1 MKLRIGRTFA
11 LALGASAVIAQAA
24 FAGSLA
30 TPSVAPYAAKPS
42 SVRIMVM
49 AGMTGAESGFTVE
62 WIKKSTFDALGGWP
76 AAGDPAIKS
85 GDFTGV
91 PVWITTGTS
100 GDFTLPP
107 AKWQAIG
114 LGELFD
120 ESGVSATSTDELE
133 ANTEYVVRVSARA
146 TGTSSASAPSP
157 NMVVST
163 TIHAANCTF
172 TQGYW
177 KNHPSA
183 WPVGGLTLGS
193 VFYTAAEL
201 LSILNQ
207 PAQGNGLII
216 LAHQLI
222 AAKLNIANGADPTAA
237 AAAIAAADA
246 QIGALVVPPVG
257 AGYLSPA
264 SVSATAATLDQ
275 YNNGL
280 IGPGHCAEVPAKP
293 ATWGSIK
300 STYRR

>member
-1 MKLRIGRTFA
+1 MKLGIGRTFA
-11 LALGASAVIAQAA
+11 IALCAASVIVQSA
-24 FAGSLA
+24 FAGQLA
-30 TPSVAPYAAKPS
+30 TPSVAPYQAKPS

-49 AGMTGAESGFTVE
+49 AGLTGAENGFTVE
-62 WIKKSTFDALGGWP
+62 WMKKSTFDALGGWP
-76 AAGDPAIKS
+76 AAGDLAIKR

-91 PVWITTGTS
+91 PVWVTMGTS
-100 GDFTLPP
+100 GDYTLPP
-107 AKWQAIG
+107 AKWQMIG

-133 ANTEYVVRVSARA
+133 SNTDYVVRVFARA
-146 TGTSSASAPSP
+146 SGGNTASAPTP
-157 NMVVST
+157 NLLVAT
-163 TIHAANCTF
+163 TVHARNCTF

-177 KNHPSA
+177 KNHPGE
-183 WPVGGLTLGS
+183 WPVIGLTLGT
-193 VFYTAAEL
+193 VNYTAAEL
-201 LSILNQ
+201 LAILNQ
-207 PAQGNGLII
+207 PAQGNGLVI

-257 AGYLSPA
+257 AGYLTPA
-264 SVSATAATLDQ
+264 SVNATATTLDN

-280 IGPGHCAEVPAKP
+280 IGPGHCAPTP
-293 ATWGSIK
+293 TTPRTWGSIK